1 MILVLEFSP
10 GQYKHSHRKHFQI
23 KIRVSKSWH
32 HFEITYYQTNLRITL
47 TLTNRTL
54 IFYTLNDSQIE
65 SSNYLKAILR
75 LKLFLSQPQVISK
88 MSQNYAWVVQN
99 FIFILCAPKQ
109 PKLTSAVS
117 LGIKSSRSEVWN
129 KKSCNRLSLGINKT
143 QSSQWPLNTGSKS
156 WENRVILKLQ
166 SSK

>member
-10 GQYKHSHRKHFQI
+10 GQYKHSHLKQSHRKHFQ
-23 KIRVSKSWH
+23 KKLGVDKSW
-32 HFEITYYQTNLRITL
+32 QTNLRITL
-47 TLTNRTL
+47 KLTNRTL

-65 SSNYLKAILR
+65 SSNYLQAILR

-88 MSQNYAWVVQN
+88 MSQNYPQVVQN

-117 LGIKSSRSEVWN
+117 LGIKSSRSEV
-129 KKSCNRLSLGINKT
+129 
-143 QSSQWPLNTGSKS
+143 
-156 WENRVILKLQ
+156 
-166 SSK
+166 